1 MGKLRHKIK
10 LIANALTAH
19 SSQLIALILLP
30 LLFSCGKNNSSDEN
44 LKIFKYNESAGILTL
59 DPIYAKDLPHIWA
72 CNQIFNGLVAFDD
85 EMNVVPAIAKSWNI
99 SDDGMTYTFVLRDDV
114 WFHEDECFVSKTQR
128 HKDAKTQRDEDS
140 VTLRLCDPATRKVTA
155 QDFVYSFNRV
165 LDRKLNSSG
174 SWIFANVYAFN
185 AINDTVLEIKLTQP
199 FPAFLGILSMS
210 YASVVPHEA
219 VEYYGTEFGRH
230 PVGTGPFK
238 YQYWKEGVKL
248 VFRKNPNYFE
258 VIKDTKTQRRKDTKI
273 EFDSAT
279 LRLYD
284 SESLSLCDSA
294 TIRLPYYFEVIKD
307 TKTQRRKDTKM
318 QRYKDAKTQRR
329 KDTKIEFDSATLRLY
344 DSESL
349 SLCDSAT
356 IRLPYLDA
364 ISISFIVDKQ
374 VAFMEF
380 IKGKF
385 HFMSGIDARYKDELL
400 TRDGQLRSEYEDEIY
415 LIREPYLNTE
425 YLAFF
430 LGEEDTLG
438 KNRSLAL
445 RQAVSYSID
454 REKMLRY
461 LRNGIGTPGNQGIIP
476 AGLPGYEDAKM
487 QRCKDAKTQRR
498 KDAKIESDSTTLRL
512 CDSDSLRLCDSESL
526 RLCDSATLNIGYPY
540 NPKKAEQLLKDNDL
554 IGYELKLYTTQDY
567 IDIAKFVQSALTE
580 IGLNCRVEEMMPAAL
595 REKRA
600 NGNLPFFR
608 SSWVADY
615 PDAENY
621 LSLFTT
627 NNFTPQ
633 GPNYTHYS
641 NERFDELYQKSLTC
655 NDLEE
660 RAKIYH
666 EMDSLMMTEAPVVIL
681 FYDEVLRFVNKDVE
695 GLGSN
700 PTNMLNLK
708 RVKINS

>member
-1 MGKLRHKIK
+1 MRRLRRNKLLVNVLADHCSR
-10 LIANALTAH
+10 LMALV
-19 SSQLIALILLP
+19 LFL
-30 LLFSCGKNNSSDEN
+30 LLFSSCVKSNSDNEN

-85 EMNVVPAIAKSWNI
+85 EMNVVPAIAKSWDI
-99 SDDGMTYTFVLRDDV
+99 SEDGMTYTFVLRDDV
-114 WFHEDECFVSKTQR
+114 YFHEDECFEKTTRLQ
-128 HKDAKTQRDEDS
+128 DYKTTSDLLVDLEK
-140 VTLRLCDPATRKVTA
+140 TRKVVA

-174 SWIFANVYAFN
+174 SWIFANAYAFN
-185 AINDTVLEIKLTQP
+185 AVNDTILEINLTQP
-199 FPAFLGILSMS
+199 FPAFLGILSMT

-248 VFRKNPNYFE
+248 VLRKNPIYFE
-258 VIKDTKTQRRKDTKI
+258 VEETTRQQDNKTT
-273 EFDSAT
+273 SN
-279 LRLYD
+279 
-284 SESLSLCDSA
+284 LCDSA
-294 TIRLPYYFEVIKD
+294 
-307 TKTQRRKDTKM
+307 
-318 QRYKDAKTQRR
+318 
-329 KDTKIEFDSATLRLY
+329 
-344 DSESL
+344 SL
-349 SLCDSAT
+349 
-356 IRLPYLDA
+356 RLPYLDA
-364 ISISFIVDKQ
+364 VSISFLVDKQ

-400 TRDGQLRSEYEDEIY
+400 TRDGNLREEYEDEIY

-430 LGEEDTLG
+430 LGDDDTLS
-438 KNRSLAL
+438 KERSLAL

-476 AGLPGYEDAKM
+476 AGLPGF
-487 QRCKDAKTQRR
+487 KDYKTTRLQDN
-498 KDAKIESDSTTLRL
+498 KLVDSLSSGL
-512 CDSDSLRLCDSESL
+512 VDSD
-526 RLCDSATLNIGYPY
+526 IGYPY
-540 NPKKAEQLLKDNDL
+540 NPKKAEQLLNDNDL

-567 IDIAKFVQSALTE
+567 VDIAKFVQSALTE
-580 IGLNCRVEEMMPAAL
+580 IGLVCKVEEMMPAAL

-627 NNFTPQ
+627 SNFTPQ

-641 NERFDELYQKSLTC
+641 NEKFDELYQKSLTC
-655 NDLEE
+655 NDLQE

-681 FYDEVLRFVNKDVE
+681 FYDEVLRFVNKNVE

-708 RVKINS
+708 RVDLRQ

>member
-1 MGKLRHKIK
+1 MIRLSKIK
-10 LIANALTAH
+10 LFVNALKAH
-19 SSQLIALILLP
+19 SSKLMALILLP
-30 LLFSCGKNNSSDEN
+30 LLFSCGKNKSYDEN

-85 EMNVVPAIAKSWNI
+85 EMNVVPAIAKTWNI
-99 SDDGMTYTFVLRDDV
+99 SDDGMTYTFILRDDV
-114 WFHEDECFVSKTQR
+114 YFHEDECFVSKT
-128 HKDAKTQRDEDS
+128 KDAKTQRLKDAKIESDS
-140 VTLRLCDPATRKVTA
+140 ESLRLCDSATRKVVA

-199 FPAFLGILSMS
+199 FPAFLGILSMT
-210 YASVVPHEA
+210 YASIVPQEA
-219 VEYYGTEFGRH
+219 VEYYGTEYGRH

-258 VIKDTKTQRRKDTKI
+258 VEETTRLQDYKTTSDF
-273 EFDSAT
+273 ESAT
-279 LRLYD
+279 
-284 SESLSLCDSA
+284 
-294 TIRLPYYFEVIKD
+294 
-307 TKTQRRKDTKM
+307 Q
-318 QRYKDAKTQRR
+318 
-329 KDTKIEFDSATLRLY
+329 
-344 DSESL
+344 
-349 SLCDSAT
+349 
-356 IRLPYLDA
+356 RLPYLDA

-400 TRDGQLRSEYEDEIY
+400 TRDGKLRSEYEDEIY

-430 LGEEDTLG
+430 LGDDDTLG
-438 KNRSLAL
+438 KDRSLAL

-461 LRNGIGTPGNQGIIP
+461 LRNGIGMPGNQGIIP
-476 AGLPGYEDAKM
+476 AGLPGYEDY
-487 QRCKDAKTQRR
+487 KTTRPQDH
-498 KDAKIESDSTTLRL
+498 KLV
-512 CDSDSLRLCDSESL
+512 DSLSCGLVD
-526 RLCDSATLNIGYPY
+526 LNIGYPY

-554 IGYELKLYTTQDY
+554 LGYELKLYTTQDY

-641 NERFDELYQKSLTC
+641 NAKFDELYQKSLTC
-655 NDLEE
+655 NDLEK

-681 FYDEVLRFVNKDVE
+681 FYDEVLRFVNKNVE

>member
-1 MGKLRHKIK
+1 MKVKRLLLSYKL
-10 LIANALTAH
+10 LIVNCTL
-19 SSQLIALILLP
+19 LI
-30 LLFSCGKNNSSDEN
+30 LFSCGRNNASDEN

-114 WFHEDECFVSKTQR
+114 WFHEDECFKLSAISHQPSANSQQPTDTSATQ
-128 HKDAKTQRDEDS
+128 QLS
-140 VTLRLCDPATRKVTA
+140 NSATRRVTA
-155 QDFVYSFNRV
+155 HDFVYSFNRV

-174 SWIFANVYAFN
+174 GWIFSNVYAFD

-199 FPAFLGILSMS
+199 FPAFLGILSMT
-210 YASVVPHEA
+210 YASVVPQEA

-248 VFRKNPNYFE
+248 VFRKNPIYFE
-258 VIKDTKTQRRKDTKI
+258 VIKDTKTQRHKDAKI
-273 EFDSAT
+273 ESDSAT
-279 LRLYD
+279 LR
-284 SESLSLCDSA
+284 
-294 TIRLPYYFEVIKD
+294 
-307 TKTQRRKDTKM
+307 
-318 QRYKDAKTQRR
+318 
-329 KDTKIEFDSATLRLY
+329 
-344 DSESL
+344 
-349 SLCDSAT
+349 LCDSAT

-364 ISISFIVDKQ
+364 VSISFIVDKQ

-430 LGEEDTLG
+430 LGDDDTLG
-438 KNRSLAL
+438 KDRSLAL

-461 LRNGIGTPGNQGIIP
+461 LRNGIGMPGNQGIIP
-476 AGLPGYEDAKM
+476 AGLPGYEDY
-487 QRCKDAKTQRR
+487 KT
-498 KDAKIESDSTTLRL
+498 TRL
-512 CDSDSLRLCDSESL
+512 QDHKLVDSLSCGLVD
-526 RLCDSATLNIGYPY
+526 LNIGYPY
-540 NPKKAEQLLKDNDL
+540 NPKKAEQLLKDNNL

-641 NERFDELYQKSLTC
+641 NAKFDELYQKSLTC
-655 NDLEE
+655 NNLEE

-666 EMDSLMMTEAPVVIL
+666 EMDSIMMTEAPVVIL
-681 FYDEVLRFVNKDVE
+681 FYDEVLRFVNKNIE

-708 RVKINS
+708 KVKID

>member
-1 MGKLRHKIK
+1 M
-10 LIANALTAH
+10 LTAH
-19 SSQLIALILLP
+19 GSQLIALILFL
-30 LLFSCGKNNSSDEN
+30 LLFSSCVKNNSSDEN

-99 SDDGMTYTFVLRDDV
+99 SDDGMTYTFILRDDV
-114 WFHEDECFVSKTQR
+114 WFHEDECFEKTTDNRQR
-128 HKDAKTQRDEDS
+128 TTAIVQNISATQQLS
-140 VTLRLCDPATRKVTA
+140 NSATRRVTA
-155 QDFVYSFNRV
+155 HDFVYSFNRV

-174 SWIFANVYAFN
+174 SWIFSNVANSQQLIANSLSSTALVQQPTYAFN
-185 AINDTVLEIKLTQP
+185 AINDTVLEIELSQP

-219 VEYYGTEFGRH
+219 VEYYGIEFGRH

-258 VIKDTKTQRRKDTKI
+258 VEETTRLQDYKTTSD
-273 EFDSAT
+273 
-279 LRLYD
+279 
-284 SESLSLCDSA
+284 LCDSE
-294 TIRLPYYFEVIKD
+294 TWRLG
-307 TKTQRRKDTKM
+307 
-318 QRYKDAKTQRR
+318 
-329 KDTKIEFDSATLRLY
+329 DSVT
-344 DSESL
+344 S
-349 SLCDSAT
+349 
-356 IRLPYLDA
+356 RLPYLDA
-364 ISISFIVDKQ
+364 ISISFIIDKQ

-430 LGEEDTLG
+430 LGDDDTLG
-438 KNRSLAL
+438 KERSLAL

-461 LRNGIGTPGNQGIIP
+461 LRNGIGTPGNNGIIP
-476 AGLPGYEDAKM
+476 AGLPGYEDAKTPRL
-487 QRCKDAKTQRR
+487 QDT
-498 KDAKIESDSTTLRL
+498 KILGDSVTR
-512 CDSDSLRLCDSESL
+512 SLGD
-526 RLCDSATLNIGYPY
+526 LNIGYPY

-580 IGLNCRVEEMMPAAL
+580 IGLKCRVEEMMPAAL

-641 NERFDELYQKSLTC
+641 NAKFDELYQKSLTC

-681 FYDEVLRFVNKDVE
+681 FYDEVLRFVNKNVE

-708 RVKINS
+708 KVRIN

>member
-1 MGKLRHKIK
+1 M
-10 LIANALTAH
+10 
-19 SSQLIALILLP
+19 
-30 LLFSCGKNNSSDEN
+30 
-44 LKIFKYNESAGILTL
+44 NES
-59 DPIYAKDLPHIWA
+59 
-72 CNQIFNGLVAFDD
+72 
-85 EMNVVPAIAKSWNI
+85 
-99 SDDGMTYTFVLRDDV
+99 
-114 WFHEDECFVSKTQR
+114 
-128 HKDAKTQRDEDS
+128 
-140 VTLRLCDPATRKVTA
+140 TRKVVA
-155 QDFVYSFNRV
+155 EDFVYSFNRV

-174 SWIFANVYAFN
+174 SWIFSNVYSFH
-185 AINDTVLEIKLTQP
+185 AINDTILKIELTQP

-219 VEYYGTEFGRH
+219 IEYYGTEFGRH

-258 VIKDTKTQRRKDTKI
+258 TVKDSETQSLRDPKMDFTTLRLC
-273 EFDSAT
+273 DSAT
-279 LRLYD
+279 LRL
-284 SESLSLCDSA
+284 
-294 TIRLPYYFEVIKD
+294 
-307 TKTQRRKDTKM
+307 
-318 QRYKDAKTQRR
+318 
-329 KDTKIEFDSATLRLY
+329 
-344 DSESL
+344 
-349 SLCDSAT
+349 
-356 IRLPYLDA
+356 PYLDA
-364 ISISFIVDKQ
+364 VSISFIIDKQ

-380 IKGKF
+380 VKGKF

-400 TRDGQLRSEYEDEIY
+400 TRDGQLRQEYEDDIY

-430 LGEEDTLG
+430 LDENDTLD
-438 KNRSLAL
+438 KDRSLAL

-461 LRNGIGTPGNQGIIP
+461 LRNGIGTPGNYGIIP
-476 AGLPGYEDAKM
+476 VGLPGNLGAGNENGNWERELGAGINN
-487 QRCKDAKTQRR
+487 QSPSPHPQ
-498 KDAKIESDSTTLRL
+498 
-512 CDSDSLRLCDSESL
+512 
-526 RLCDSATLNIGYPY
+526 IGYPY
-540 NPKKAEQLLKDNDL
+540 NPKKAEQLLKENDL
-554 IGYELKLYTTQDY
+554 LGYELKLYTTQDY

-580 IGLNCRVEEMMPAAL
+580 IGLNCKVEEMMPAAL

-641 NERFDELYQKSLTC
+641 NPKFDELYQKSLTC
-655 NDLEE
+655 NDIEE

-681 FYDEVLRFVNKDVE
+681 FYDEVLRFVNKDVS

-708 RVKINS
+708 KVDLKQ

>member
-1 MGKLRHKIK
+1 M
-10 LIANALTAH
+10 NAKYI
-19 SSQLIALILLP
+19 SQLLTINCKLLILHCA
-30 LLFSCGKNNSSDEN
+30 LLILISSCGRDHSHDEN

-114 WFHEDECFVSKTQR
+114 YFHEDTCFAVKSTRQQDNKTTSR
-128 HKDAKTQRDEDS
+128 DALNAS
-140 VTLRLCDPATRKVTA
+140 TRKVVA
-155 QDFVYSFNRV
+155 EDFVYSFNRV

-174 SWIFANVYAFN
+174 SWIFSNVKSSQQPTANIQHPTANSQQLKYAFY
-185 AINDTVLEIKLTQP
+185 ALNDTILKIELTQP
-199 FPAFLGILSMS
+199 FPAFLGILSMT

-219 VEYYGTEFGRH
+219 IDFYGTEFGRH

-258 VIKDTKTQRRKDTKI
+258 FEETTSQQDNESTRQQDNELENNSMTC
-273 EFDSAT
+273 
-279 LRLYD
+279 RLVD
-284 SESLSLCDSA
+284 SE
-294 TIRLPYYFEVIKD
+294 P
-307 TKTQRRKDTKM
+307 Q
-318 QRYKDAKTQRR
+318 
-329 KDTKIEFDSATLRLY
+329 
-344 DSESL
+344 
-349 SLCDSAT
+349 
-356 IRLPYLDA
+356 RLPYLDA
-364 ISISFIVDKQ
+364 VSISFIIDKQ

-380 IKGKF
+380 VKGKF
-385 HFMSGIDARYKDELL
+385 DFMSGIDARYKDELL
-400 TRDGQLRSEYEDEIY
+400 TRDGQLRQEYEDDIY

-430 LGEEDTLG
+430 LGENDTLG
-438 KNRSLAL
+438 KERSLAL

-461 LRNGIGTPGNQGIIP
+461 LRNGIGTPGNYGIIP
-476 AGLPGYEDAKM
+476 VGLPGAWELGTGDWE
-487 QRCKDAKTQRR
+487 QGVSFSSPVP
-498 KDAKIESDSTTLRL
+498 ESRSRVP
-512 CDSDSLRLCDSESL
+512 SQS
-526 RLCDSATLNIGYPY
+526 IGYPY

-554 IGYELKLYTTQDY
+554 LGYELKLYTTQDY

-580 IGLNCRVEEMMPAAL
+580 IGLNCKVEEMMPAAL

-641 NERFDELYQKSLTC
+641 NAKFDELYQKSLTC
-655 NDLEE
+655 NDIEE
-660 RAKIYH
+660 RARIYH

-681 FYDEVLRFVNKDVE
+681 FYDEVLRFVNKNVE

-708 RVKINS
+708 KVKIN

>member
-1 MGKLRHKIK
+1 MKVKNLLHNCKL
-10 LIANALTAH
+10 LIVHCTL
-19 SSQLIALILLP
+19 LILF
-30 LLFSCGKNNSSDEN
+30 FSCGRNNTSNED

-72 CNQIFNGLVAFDD
+72 CNQIFNALVAFDD
-85 EMNVVPAIAKSWNI
+85 EMNVVPAIAKSWDI
-99 SDDGMTYTFVLRDDV
+99 SDDGMTYTFILRDDV
-114 WFHEDECFVSKTQR
+114 YFHEDECFKSTDNRQQTTDDVL
-128 HKDAKTQRDEDS
+128 HDDS
-140 VTLRLCDPATRKVTA
+140 ATRKVVA

-165 LDRKLNSSG
+165 MDRKLNSSG
-174 SWIFANVYAFN
+174 SWIFANVKSRQQTADNRRQTAVESSPLWRLKDQQSEYAFY
-185 AINDTVLEIKLTQP
+185 AVNDTILKIELSQP
-199 FPAFLGILSMS
+199 FPAFLGILSMT

-248 VFRKNPNYFE
+248 VFRKNPDYFE
-258 VIKDTKTQRRKDTKI
+258 KI
-273 EFDSAT
+273 GE
-279 LRLYD
+279 
-284 SESLSLCDSA
+284 E
-294 TIRLPYYFEVIKD
+294 
-307 TKTQRRKDTKM
+307 
-318 QRYKDAKTQRR
+318 
-329 KDTKIEFDSATLRLY
+329 
-344 DSESL
+344 
-349 SLCDSAT
+349 
-356 IRLPYLDA
+356 RLPYLDA
-364 ISISFIVDKQ
+364 VSISFLIDKQ

-380 IKGKF
+380 VKGKF

-400 TRDGQLRSEYEDEIY
+400 TRDGQLRQEYEDEIY
-415 LIREPYLNTE
+415 LVREPYLNTE

-430 LGEEDTLG
+430 LGDDDTLG
-438 KNRSLAL
+438 KDRSLAL
-445 RQAVSYSID
+445 RQAISYSID

-461 LRNGIGTPGNQGIIP
+461 LRNGIGTPGNYGIIP
-476 AGLPGYEDAKM
+476 VGLPGSL
-487 QRCKDAKTQRR
+487 
-498 KDAKIESDSTTLRL
+498 ESENLRN
-512 CDSDSLRLCDSESL
+512 SESENL
-526 RLCDSATLNIGYPY
+526 GASTSIGYPY
-540 NPKKAEQLLKDNDL
+540 NPKKAEQLLKENDL
-554 IGYELKLYTTQDY
+554 LGYELKLYTTQEY
-567 IDIAKFVQSALTE
+567 VDIAKFVQSALSE
-580 IGLNCRVEEMMPAAL
+580 IGLNCKVEEMMPAAL

-641 NERFDELYQKSLTC
+641 NPKFDELYQKSLTC
-655 NDLEE
+655 NDIEE

-681 FYDEVLRFVNKDVE
+681 FYDEVLRFVNKNVS

-708 RVKINS
+708 KVDLKQ

>member
-1 MGKLRHKIK
+1 MSRYKKI
-10 LIANALTAH
+10 IANALIAH
-19 SSQLIALILLP
+19 CSLLIALIL
-30 LLFSCGKNNSSDEN
+30 FSCGNKKSDNEN

-85 EMNVVPAIAKSWNI
+85 EMNIIPAIAKSWNI
-99 SDDGMTYTFVLRDDV
+99 SDDGMTYTFILRDDV
-114 WFHEDECFVSKTQR
+114 YFHEDECFVKTTRLQD
-128 HKDAKTQRDEDS
+128 HKTTRSLLVDSLSCGLVDFNKTRR
-140 VTLRLCDPATRKVTA
+140 VVA

-174 SWIFANVYAFN
+174 SWIFANVENSRDVTPVASNMNSNRDVTPVASYAFN
-185 AINDTVLEIKLTQP
+185 AINDTILEIKLTQP
-199 FPAFLGILSMS
+199 FPAFLGILSMT
-210 YASVVPHEA
+210 YASVVPQEA

-238 YQYWKEGVKL
+238 FQYWKEGVKL
-248 VFRKNPNYFE
+248 VFRKNPIYFE
-258 VIKDTKTQRRKDTKI
+258 FEKTTRPQDYKTTS
-273 EFDSAT
+273 DS
-279 LRLYD
+279 LVD
-284 SESLSLCDSA
+284 SLSCCHVGF
-294 TIRLPYYFEVIKD
+294 T
-307 TKTQRRKDTKM
+307 
-318 QRYKDAKTQRR
+318 
-329 KDTKIEFDSATLRLY
+329 
-344 DSESL
+344 
-349 SLCDSAT
+349 
-356 IRLPYLDA
+356 RLPYLDA
-364 ISISFIVDKQ
+364 VSISFLIDKQ

-400 TRDGQLRSEYEDEIY
+400 TRDGQLRDEYQDEIY

-430 LGEEDTLG
+430 LGDDDTLG
-438 KNRSLAL
+438 KDRSLAL
-445 RQAVSYSID
+445 RQAFSYSID

-476 AGLPGYEDAKM
+476 AGLPGYEVAKTP
-487 QRCKDAKTQRR
+487 RHKDTKTQRH
-498 KDAKIESDSTTLRL
+498 KDTKIESDSATLRL
-512 CDSDSLRLCDSESL
+512 CDFESL
-526 RLCDSATLNIGYPY
+526 SIGYPY
-540 NPKKAEQLLKDNDL
+540 NPKKAEQLLKDNAL
-554 IGYELKLYTTQDY
+554 VGYELKLYTTQDY

-580 IGLNCRVEEMMPAAL
+580 VGLSCKVEEMMPAAL

-641 NERFDELYQKSLTC
+641 NEKFDELYQKSLTC
-655 NDLEE
+655 NDLQE

-681 FYDEVLRFVNKDVE
+681 FYDEVLRFVNKNVE

-700 PTNMLNLK
+700 PTNMLDLK
-708 RVKINS
+708 KVDFKQ

>member
-1 MGKLRHKIK
+1 MRKLRHEIK
-10 LIANALTAH
+10 LIANVLTAH
-19 SSQLIALILLP
+19 GSRLIALILFL
-30 LLFSCGKNNSSDEN
+30 LLFSSCVKHNSSDEN

-72 CNQIFNGLVAFDD
+72 CNQIFNGLVTFDD

-99 SDDGMTYTFVLRDDV
+99 SDDGMTYTFILRNDV
-114 WFHEDECFVSKTQR
+114 WFHEDTCFVKTTRLQ
-128 HKDAKTQRDEDS
+128 DYKTTSDLGDSGTRELGDLEKTTRLQDYKTTRGDELLVDS
-140 VTLRLCDPATRKVTA
+140 LSCCLVDFNKTRRVTA
-155 QDFVYSFNRV
+155 QDFVYSFSRV
-165 LDRKLNSSG
+165 LDRRLNSSG
-174 SWIFANVYAFN
+174 SWIFSNVYAFT
-185 AINDTVLEIKLTQP
+185 AINDTVLEIKLSQP
-199 FPAFLGILSMS
+199 FPAFLGILSMT

-258 VIKDTKTQRRKDTKI
+258 VEETTRLQDYKTTSD
-273 EFDSAT
+273 FDSVT
-279 LRLYD
+279 QQ
-284 SESLSLCDSA
+284 LSNSA
-294 TIRLPYYFEVIKD
+294 TH
-307 TKTQRRKDTKM
+307 
-318 QRYKDAKTQRR
+318 
-329 KDTKIEFDSATLRLY
+329 
-344 DSESL
+344 
-349 SLCDSAT
+349 
-356 IRLPYLDA
+356 RLPYLDA
-364 ISISFIVDKQ
+364 VSISFIVDKQ

-400 TRDGQLRSEYEDEIY
+400 TRDGLLRDEYEDEIY

-430 LGEEDTLG
+430 LGDEDTLG
-438 KNRSLAL
+438 KDRSLAL

-461 LRNGIGTPGNQGIIP
+461 LRNGIGTPGNNGIIP
-476 AGLPGYEDAKM
+476 AGLPGYEDY
-487 QRCKDAKTQRR
+487 KTTRQQDH
-498 KDAKIESDSTTLRL
+498 KLV
-512 CDSDSLRLCDSESL
+512 DSLSCGLVD
-526 RLCDSATLNIGYPY
+526 LNIGYPY
-540 NPKKAEQLLKDNDL
+540 NPKKAEQLLKDNNL

-580 IGLNCRVEEMMPAAL
+580 IGLNCKVEEMMPAAL

-681 FYDEVLRFVNKDVE
+681 FYDEVLRFVNKNVV

-708 RVKINS
+708 KVRID

>member
-1 MGKLRHKIK
+1 MIRSRCKKT
-10 LIANALTAH
+10 IANALIAH
-19 SSQLIALILLP
+19 CSLLIALIL
-30 LLFSCGKNNSSDEN
+30 FSCGSKKNDNEN

-85 EMNVVPAIAKSWNI
+85 EMNVVPAIAKSWDI
-99 SDDGMTYTFVLRDDV
+99 SEDGMTYTFVLRDDV
-114 WFHEDECFVSKTQR
+114 YFHEDECFVKTPRLLLGDSESRSLGDLSK
-128 HKDAKTQRDEDS
+128 
-140 VTLRLCDPATRKVTA
+140 TRKVVA

-174 SWIFANVYAFN
+174 SWIFSNVERRQRTTDNGQQSLEYALT
-185 AINDTVLEIKLTQP
+185 AVNDTILEIKLTQP
-199 FPAFLGILSMS
+199 FPAFLGILSMT
-210 YASVVPHEA
+210 YASVVPQEA

-238 YQYWKEGVKL
+238 FQYWKEGVKL
-248 VFRKNPNYFE
+248 VFRKNPIYFE
-258 VIKDTKTQRRKDTKI
+258 FEKTPRR
-273 EFDSAT
+273 
-279 LRLYD
+279 
-284 SESLSLCDSA
+284 
-294 TIRLPYYFEVIKD
+294 
-307 TKTQRRKDTKM
+307 Q
-318 QRYKDAKTQRR
+318 DAKTPSNL
-329 KDTKIEFDSATLRLY
+329 D
-344 DSESL
+344 DSETRSL
-349 SLCDSAT
+349 GDS

-364 ISISFIVDKQ
+364 VSISFLIDKQ

-400 TRDGQLRSEYEDEIY
+400 TRDGQLRDEYQDEIY

-430 LGEEDTLG
+430 LGDGDTLG
-438 KNRSLAL
+438 KDRSLAL

-476 AGLPGYEDAKM
+476 AGLPGYEDAK
-487 QRCKDAKTQRR
+487 TPRR
-498 KDAKIESDSTTLRL
+498 QDTKLGDSVTR
-512 CDSDSLRLCDSESL
+512 SLGVLE
-526 RLCDSATLNIGYPY
+526 IGYPY
-540 NPKKAEQLLKDNDL
+540 NPKKAEQLLKDNAL
-554 IGYELKLYTTQDY
+554 VGYELKLYTTQDY

-580 IGLNCRVEEMMPAAL
+580 VGLNCKVEEMMPAAL

-641 NERFDELYQKSLTC
+641 NEKFDALYQKSLTC
-655 NDLEE
+655 NDLQE

-666 EMDSLMMTEAPVVIL
+666 EMDSLMMAEAPVVIL
-681 FYDEVLRFVNKDVE
+681 FYDEVLRFVNKNVE

-700 PTNMLNLK
+700 PTNMLDLK
-708 RVKINS
+708 KVKINS

>member
-1 MGKLRHKIK
+1 MKKI
-10 LIANALTAH
+10 L
-19 SSQLIALILLP
+19 LILSLIV
-30 LLFSCGKNNSSDEN
+30 LFSSCVKNNSDNED

-99 SDDGMTYTFVLRDDV
+99 SEDGMTYTFVLRDDV
-114 WFHEDECFVSKTQR
+114 YFHEDECFEKTARLQ
-128 HKDAKTQRDEDS
+128 DYKTTSDLLVDLEK
-140 VTLRLCDPATRKVTA
+140 TRKVVA

-174 SWIFANVYAFN
+174 SWIFANVDRRQQTTDNGQQSFEYAFN
-185 AINDTVLEIKLTQP
+185 AVNDTILEINLTQP
-199 FPAFLGILSMS
+199 FPAFLGILSMT
-210 YASVVPHEA
+210 YASVVPQEA
-219 VEYYGTEFGRH
+219 VEYYGAEFGRH

-248 VFRKNPNYFE
+248 VFRKNPIYFE
-258 VIKDTKTQRRKDTKI
+258 TVKDAKTQRRKDAKI
-273 EFDSAT
+273 DS
-279 LRLYD
+279 D

-294 TIRLPYYFEVIKD
+294 
-307 TKTQRRKDTKM
+307 
-318 QRYKDAKTQRR
+318 
-329 KDTKIEFDSATLRLY
+329 
-344 DSESL
+344 SL
-349 SLCDSAT
+349 
-356 IRLPYLDA
+356 RLPYLDA
-364 ISISFIVDKQ
+364 VSISFLIDKQ

-400 TRDGQLRSEYEDEIY
+400 TRDGNLREEYEDEIY

-430 LGEEDTLG
+430 LGDQDSLSKE
-438 KNRSLAL
+438 RSLAL

-476 AGLPGYEDAKM
+476 AGLPGY
-487 QRCKDAKTQRR
+487 KDYKTTRPQDH
-498 KDAKIESDSTTLRL
+498 KLV
-512 CDSDSLRLCDSESL
+512 DSLSCGLVDS
-526 RLCDSATLNIGYPY
+526 NIGYPY
-540 NPKKAEQLLKDNDL
+540 NPKKAEQLLNDNDL
-554 IGYELKLYTTQDY
+554 IGYELKLFTTQDY
-567 IDIAKFVQSALTE
+567 VDIAKFVQSALTE
-580 IGLNCRVEEMMPAAL
+580 IGLVCKVEEMMPAAL

-641 NERFDELYQKSLTC
+641 NEKFDELYQKSLTC
-655 NDLEE
+655 NDLQE

-681 FYDEVLRFVNKDVE
+681 FYDEVLRFVNKNVE

-708 RVKINS
+708 RVDLRQ